1 MLSDVTVTRVTV
13 FAVAFAS
20 LFAQPFAHQNDLPYK
35 VYRIFPRDWADVDKI
50 AQLRR
55 LEIEKQLDFWVDSNS
70 PNQFADLMVPP
81 FMVEQIEEFFE
92 RHKLQYNVSIP
103 DVQKLIYRNE
113 VDVKAK
119 VRSRID
125 KKHWNASN
133 SEVASFLRRLND
145 NVGFSSSEDSRVGQ
159 TRADYPFGDYAS
171 YKAMMKYMRT
181 LEFYYPTITKL
192 IRIGT
197 THEGRPIEGLKIGF
211 PVNDTSKRALVAGY
225 GNDPQITDY
234 VDSLNFFI
242 VPNLNPDGYEYTRE
256 SSRPEVRLWRKNRS
270 PEQCVKSLWGG
281 LRCCQGVDLNRNFD
295 FHWSE
300 TGSTDNPCSN
310 LYHGSNVFSEPEAR
324 AVKDFLTSPEMTDKV
339 DAFIT
344 LHTYAQLWIHPFSH
358 EIGQYT
364 RDYHEL
370 HGLAVKAAKR
380 LESVYGTHFKVGT
393 GADLLSPAAGGSDD
407 WAKGTMGIKYVYLLE
422 LRPELEVSRGFILH
436 KSELIPTGVETL
448 EAVKEVIRGVLKFN
462 NIDVNLNRNRGL
474 QRPTHD
480 FQSRL
485 PIVVQGVP
493 NVVSQLKPTEQEGIV
508 VNKVVFG
515 GAKNREIVLIS
526 SNTSSAPVTTPS
538 TTTTTEKT
546 PPETTSTSTSTSTTT
561 TTTTSTTT
569 TSTTTSTTPTTTTTT
584 TTTSTTQAP
593 TTSTASQ
600 KNLVSS
606 APSQSSGSHS
616 HERQK
621 LSFGQRLSLQLIKKQ
636 MLRLRNLSPTPSA
649 TSPTTTPSSTPSTST
664 STTTTTTTSPI
675 TTTSRRTTT
684 PVAMPPLRAEASFEE
699 SAVTPKLEPAV
710 VFQDE
715 RGPVSQSTINRS
727 APRFLTVSPNR
738 PPASREVLLLPP
750 LRSEN
755 PITGINEI
763 VFKAV
768 APTTTAAPL
777 SSAVE
782 EFLKGENCKD
792 MRYSCSFWIR
802 SNRRVCE
809 EQETYMRLQC
819 AASCGYCKK

>member
-211 PVNDTSKRALVAGY
+211 PVNDTSKRAVWIDGNIHAREWASSHTALFFINQLVAGY

-526 SNTSSAPVTTPS
+526 SNTNATGDDLDVDVNIDNHHHDNVDDHYIHHHLNHSDYYNHYNHDLYDSSPNDV
-538 TTTTTEKT
+538 
-546 PPETTSTSTSTSTTT
+546 
-561 TTTTSTTT
+561 
-569 TSTTTSTTPTTTTTT
+569 
-584 TTTSTTQAP
+584 
-593 TTSTASQ
+593 
-600 KNLVSS
+600 N
-606 APSQSSGSHS
+606 SQSEEPGFISAISKFWISLSRAPKVVVRSETLPPTNQKTDVASSEPLPHSLRHFSHNDS
-616 HERQK
+616 LKHAFHLHLDHHHDNNVAYHHHFQK
-621 LSFGQRLSLQLIKKQ
+621 DDDAK
-636 MLRLRNLSPTPSA
+636 
-649 TSPTTTPSSTPSTST
+649 
-664 STTTTTTTSPI
+664 
-675 TTTSRRTTT
+675 
-684 PVAMPPLRAEASFEE
+684 